1 MRADRNR
8 KGSQKKPQK
17 KLKNRLLLIVVLI
30 LIAGVAAE
38 VTALLTMTNID
49 RRFTRSV
56 ERGLYDGWALD
67 GGELQL
73 QTEGRITDTAFIE
86 AEYEAISEYVHRKYK
101 DDELGHLANEYISA
115 LNECRRAAAR
125 HDPAKDFDEFWAH
138 FSEPY
143 GRRVKALYAMHTG
156 DFSFLL
162 ENEEYLDEISNI
174 VAQGWLLD
182 SIDSLSF
189 NKVVDGDTVVF
200 RTRLL
205 NESGCDIEYLDLE
218 IELLN
223 KKGDVVETSSVYVP
237 EVPADEMMD
246 LKFISTSP
254 NAARYRI
261 VSEACRFREPVPEEE
276 EDEAPETGLDA
287 ATGDDAEEAPQDD
300 AENVQDAVPEEAP
313 QDKTDDVQDADPE
326 ELTGDVQV

>member
-8 KGSQKKPQK
+8 NGTQKKPRK
-17 KLKNRLLLIVVLI
+17 KLKNKLLLVVVLI
-30 LIAGVAAE
+30 LVAGVAAE
-38 VTALLTMTNID
+38 VSALLTMTNID

-56 ERGLYDGWALD
+56 ERGLYDGWTLD

-73 QTEGRITDTAFIE
+73 QTDGRITDTAFID

-125 HDPAKDFDEFWAH
+125 HDPAKDFDTFWTH

-143 GRRVKALYAMHTG
+143 GRRVKALYSMHMG

-162 ENEEYLDEISNI
+162 ENEEYNNEIDNI

-182 SIDSLSF
+182 AIDSLSF
-189 NKVVDGDTVVF
+189 NKTIDGDALVF

-205 NESGCDIEYLDLE
+205 NESGYDIEYLDLE

-223 KKGDVVETSSVYVP
+223 KKGDVVETSSVYVT

-246 LKFISTSP
+246 LRFISTSP
-254 NAARYRI
+254 NAAQYRI
-261 VSEACRFREPVPEEE
+261 VSEACRFREPVPEE
-276 EDEAPETGLDA
+276 DDGVLETGLDA
-287 ATGDDAEEAPQDD
+287 AAEDDTEEAPQED
-300 AENVQDAVPEEAP
+300 
-313 QDKTDDVQDADPE
+313 
-326 ELTGDVQV
+326 TGDVQV